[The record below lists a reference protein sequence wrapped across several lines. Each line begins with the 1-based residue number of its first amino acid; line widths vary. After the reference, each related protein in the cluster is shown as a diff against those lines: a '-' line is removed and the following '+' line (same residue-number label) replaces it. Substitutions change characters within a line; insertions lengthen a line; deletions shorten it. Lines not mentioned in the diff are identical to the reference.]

1 MELKEQFAYY
11 KAILMEKM
19 VRVQE
24 REETVEVILLMI
36 VGILYGLY
44 NPNQVAE
51 QLETNP
57 KPLYEQLKQMSAHNW
72 RGLLKKMMM
81 DAAREK
87 LAKYRD
93 SSAATKS
100 RQEASLSIDDSVVKR
115 LGEMLSYVWA
125 WYSGQYHQVKRGQDL
140 LGIVLRIDGEIIPL
154 SLVWVSKQGRG
165 KTNKPDLLV
174 KEMGALKEAFLQ
186 DGIDLTEL
194 GISFDSWWIGELF
207 SEKLSEIEF
216 TKQVI
221 CGKSHLILKVGKAK
235 QSFAEHFLESK
246 SKLKQ
251 GWGHKIPAH
260 RLKGLNPT
268 LGQIVVILYDH
279 PRSKAYSLVAPAQPL
294 RTCEALRIWA
304 NHSSVETFWKRL
316 KQWLGLG
323 KMQLQGKRGAWA
335 DLTLRVLA
343 YFFALPLLGTVVASL
358 AKLSHLLRRKATFAQ
373 LIFEHFQSLFPTTYA
388 LSHS

>member
-24 REETVEVILLMI
+24 REETVEVIMLMI

-44 NPNQVAE
+44 NPNQMAE

-81 DAAREK
+81 DVAREK

-93 SSAATKS
+93 CSAATKS

-165 KTNKPDLLV
+165 KTNKPDLLIS
-174 KEMGALKEAFLQ
+174 EMKALKEAFLQ

-194 GISFDSWWIGELF
+194 V
-207 SEKLSEIEF
+207 SEKINSSIFWQEF
-216 TKQVI
+216 I
-221 CGKSHLILKVGKAK
+221 
-235 QSFAEHFLESK
+235 
-246 SKLKQ
+246 
-251 GWGHKIPAH
+251 AH
-260 RLKGLNPT
+260 QAAG
-268 LGQIVVILYDH
+268 
-279 PRSKAYSLVAPAQPL
+279 
-294 RTCEALRIWA
+294 
-304 NHSSVETFWKRL
+304 
-316 KQWLGLG
+316 
-323 KMQLQGKRGAWA
+323 
-335 DLTLRVLA
+335 
-343 YFFALPLLGTVVASL
+343 
-358 AKLSHLLRRKATFAQ
+358 
-373 LIFEHFQSLFPTTYA
+373 
-388 LSHS
+388 